1 MTSFFVPNIGFRF
14 KAGVFDD
21 LVDIARDKHNCFI
34 AFYCGWPKKTL
45 LLWTISIWAHDQ
57 LRCYPTP
64 IYLVAVTTA
73 L

>member
-34 AFYCGWPKKTL
+34 AFYCGWPKKTSYCEL
-45 LLWTISIWAHDQ
+45 FQSEPTTNYVVILHLYIW
-57 LRCYPTP
+57 
-64 IYLVAVTTA
+64 
-73 L
+73 